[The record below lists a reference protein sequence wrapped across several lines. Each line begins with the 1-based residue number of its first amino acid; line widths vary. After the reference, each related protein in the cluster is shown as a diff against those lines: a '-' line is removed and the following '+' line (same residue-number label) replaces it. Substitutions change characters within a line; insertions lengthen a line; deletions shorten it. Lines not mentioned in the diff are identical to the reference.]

1 MTRIEISKLVRR
13 HLALGHGIHFC
24 VGAPLARLE
33 ARLAIPAVLRRL
45 PDLRLETDALQWSDS
60 YVLRG
65 VAALPLGFSKEG

>member
-1 MTRIEISKLVRR
+1 M
-13 HLALGHGIHFC
+13 
-24 VGAPLARLE
+24 GAPLARLE